1 MINGSN
7 IRLPNGQFSTL
18 VTPVNKDGVTQLITP
33 VDANGNVIT
42 GGGSSDPSQIKSATP
57 PTTRADGSAL
67 QTDDRWQDTTNDRVW
82 IRNAAGQWMS
92 EQIFYLNNVAALTLS
107 ANNATRLPYQCRYTG
122 VIIETCELKYAAAAP
137 QNGTDLWTISGSA
150 TTDNGTTATSAT
162 FSTIHTTATAN
173 TSVLNEPSLK
183 PNIYTPAIT
192 AAGVITTIGLSF
204 IKSAS
209 AGNLSRLWFTLG
221 VRDVY

>member
-1 MINGSN
+1 MTSIILPSN
-7 IRLPNGQFSTL
+7 TTDL
-18 VTPVNKDGVTQLITP
+18 
-33 VDANGNVIT
+33 
-42 GGGSSDPSQIKSATP
+42 SQIKSATEP
-57 PTTRADGSAL
+57 LTRADGSLL

-92 EQIFYLNNVAALTLS
+92 EQIFYLSNLSGLTFG
-107 ANNATRLPYQCRYTG
+107 ATTSSRLPYQCRYTG

-137 QNGTDLWTISGSA
+137 QNGTDFWSMPVSA
-150 TTDNGTTATSAT
+150 LTDTGATSTSMTYA
-162 FSTIHTTATAN
+162 TIHTTDAAN
-173 TSVLNEPSLK
+173 TSGLNELSLK

-192 AAGVITTIGLSF
+192 AAGVITNIGLSF
-204 IKSAS
+204 FKSAS